1 MVKSITLK
9 NKMIPNDII
18 HVPKINNV
26 ACILKKSMASFKT
39 SVFIIIM
46 KTLKSMVYCVTS
58 HIQNVFVY

>member
-9 NKMIPNDII
+9 NKMILNDII
-18 HVPKINNV
+18 HVPKINV